1 MRATRTLL
9 ATAMMAALM
18 HVPSTVLAQTAQP
31 AVASA
36 TAKSLAPRQ
45 PTDWVEY
52 DTTTVTP
59 VLDAVTGH
67 LLAARK
73 AIASNDN
80 AAGAEALHAAAL
92 ELNAQA
98 DRASKVEGSAA
109 QVKAAKE
116 TKQKLAALS
125 RRLEKT
131 AAQVKAGKVPTLAAL
146 DTQIGQAARAD
157 LDRRWLVSDVTTWY
171 PVVEEPHRH
180 LVAAMEAYGKKDY
193 KAAAAEVHKAAA
205 YVRLEAARAAGDTRV
220 ALLSLSAD
228 LDKVGRD
235 IGKGTV
241 KDAKW
246 LENKFSRVEHALAL
260 SHRAKAAE
268 AWGRKAYD
276 EAGYELKAAAHGLE
290 NAARWSGNEAKDV
303 AADAVSGTR
312 ALGDKLIAGGT
323 WAKDE
328 VAKAFETLGTA
339 IDRLGQKIGSK
350 VRTATVKLG

>member
-1 MRATRTLL
+1 
-9 ATAMMAALM
+9 
-18 HVPSTVLAQTAQP
+18 
-31 AVASA
+31 
-36 TAKSLAPRQ
+36 
-45 PTDWVEY
+45 
-52 DTTTVTP
+52 
-59 VLDAVTGH
+59 
-67 LLAARK
+67 
-73 AIASNDN
+73 
-80 AAGAEALHAAAL
+80 
-92 ELNAQA
+92 
-98 DRASKVEGSAA
+98 
-109 QVKAAKE
+109 
-116 TKQKLAALS
+116 
-125 RRLEKT
+125 
-131 AAQVKAGKVPTLAAL
+131 
-146 DTQIGQAARAD
+146 
-157 LDRRWLVSDVTTWY
+157 
-171 PVVEEPHRH
+171 
-180 LVAAMEAYGKKDY
+180 
-193 KAAAAEVHKAAA
+193 VHKAAA

-260 SHRAKAAE
+260 SHRVKAAE

>member
-125 RRLEKT
+125 QRLEKT
-131 AAQVKAGKVPTLAAL
+131 AAQVKAGPY
-146 DTQIGQAARAD
+146 ARCFGYAD
-157 LDRRWLVSDVTTWY
+157 RAGSARRS
-171 PVVEEPHRH
+171 
-180 LVAAMEAYGKKDY
+180 
-193 KAAAAEVHKAAA
+193 
-205 YVRLEAARAAGDTRV
+205 
-220 ALLSLSAD
+220 
-228 LDKVGRD
+228 
-235 IGKGTV
+235 
-241 KDAKW
+241 
-246 LENKFSRVEHALAL
+246 
-260 SHRAKAAE
+260 
-268 AWGRKAYD
+268 
-276 EAGYELKAAAHGLE
+276 
-290 NAARWSGNEAKDV
+290 
-303 AADAVSGTR
+303 
-312 ALGDKLIAGGT
+312 
-323 WAKDE
+323 
-328 VAKAFETLGTA
+328 
-339 IDRLGQKIGSK
+339 
-350 VRTATVKLG
+350 